1 MCRLHKAVSNP
12 HLVKLYSYFEDSN
25 FVYIVLELCRFL
37 TLLYETLFYVC
48 TRSNLLEQIKM
59 VCCTRKRSLMELHKR
74 RKAITE
80 PESRYFVHQVGEMN
94 PSCLFYSNIFTLGWL
109 GFFGIFDICIYVS

>member
-48 TRSNLLEQIKM
+48 TIKF
-59 VCCTRKRSLMELHKR
+59 VGANQNGVLYQEAKLDGATQE
-74 RKAITE
+74 TE
-80 PESRYFVHQVGEMN
+80 SHYRARIK
-94 PSCLFYSNIFTLGWL
+94 IFCSSGQ
-109 GFFGIFDICIYVS
+109 